1 MANNDGLK
9 QPNSKPE
16 QVIGQVVQTGD
27 GKVVIKFDQT
37 KKMDL
42 SDGKVKLPDGKQIL
56 NEQNI
61 Q

>member
-1 MANNDGLK
+1 MSDGLK

-16 QVIGQVVQTGD
+16 QIIGQVVQTDD
-27 GKVVIKFDQT
+27 GNVVIKFDQN
-37 KKMDL
+37 KKLNL

-56 NEQNI
+56 NEDI